1 MPRTKLDQFSQ
12 KPETYRKAVKKC
24 IQAAMI
30 REDVPMYKSLAV
42 DMDMNP
48 RQLRDR
54 INKTGFRDYE
64 LVKLDRILKFTDKE
78 RDDMGTIITII
89 GTATVAGWFMKILSR
104 LEGER

>member
-1 MPRTKLDQFSQ
+1 MPRTKLDRFSQ

-24 IQAAMI
+24 IQATMI
-30 REDVPMYKSLAV
+30 REDVPMFKSLAV

-54 INKTGFRDYE
+54 INKSGFRDYE

-78 RDDMGTIITII
+78 RETIW
-89 GTATVAGWFMKILSR
+89 GR
-104 LEGER
+104 

>member
-1 MPRTKLDQFSQ
+1 MTSQIILSPCIVTRVAGKYKEEIMPRTRLDRFSQ

-30 REDVPMYKSLAV
+30 REDVPMFKSLAV

-54 INKTGFRDYE
+54 INKSGFRDYE

-78 RDDMGTIITII
+78 RETIW
-89 GTATVAGWFMKILSR
+89 GR
-104 LEGER
+104 

>member
-1 MPRTKLDQFSQ
+1 MPRTKLDRFSQ
-12 KPETYRKAVKKC
+12 KPEIYRKAVKKC

-42 DMDMNP
+42 DMDMNS

-78 RDDMGTIITII
+78 RETIW
-89 GTATVAGWFMKILSR
+89 GR
-104 LEGER
+104 

>member
-1 MPRTKLDQFSQ
+1 MPRTKLDRFSQ
-12 KPETYRKAVKKC
+12 KQETYRKAVKKC

-30 REDVPMYKSLAV
+30 REDVPMHKSLAV

-54 INKTGFRDYE
+54 INKSGFRDYE

-78 RDDMGTIITII
+78 RETIW
-89 GTATVAGWFMKILSR
+89 GR
-104 LEGER
+104 

>member
-1 MPRTKLDQFSQ
+1 MPRTKLDRFSQ
-12 KPETYRKAVKKC
+12 KPETYRKAVKRC

-54 INKTGFRDYE
+54 INKSGFRDYE

-78 RDDMGTIITII
+78 RETIW
-89 GTATVAGWFMKILSR
+89 GR
-104 LEGER
+104 

>member
-30 REDVPMYKSLAV
+30 REDEPMYKSLAV

>member
-1 MPRTKLDQFSQ
+1 MPRTKLDRFSQ

-30 REDVPMYKSLAV
+30 RGDVPMYKSLAV

-54 INKTGFRDYE
+54 INKSGFRDYE

-78 RDDMGTIITII
+78 RETIW
-89 GTATVAGWFMKILSR
+89 GR
-104 LEGER
+104 

>member
-1 MPRTKLDQFSQ
+1 
-12 KPETYRKAVKKC
+12 
-24 IQAAMI
+24 MI

-54 INKTGFRDYE
+54 INKSGFRDYE

-78 RDDMGTIITII
+78 RETIW
-89 GTATVAGWFMKILSR
+89 GR
-104 LEGER
+104 

>member
-1 MPRTKLDQFSQ
+1 MPQTKLDRFSQ
-12 KPETYRKAVKKC
+12 KPETYRKAVKC

-30 REDVPMYKSLAV
+30 REDVPMFKSLAV

-54 INKTGFRDYE
+54 INKSGFRDHE

-78 RDDMGTIITII
+78 RETIW
-89 GTATVAGWFMKILSR
+89 GR
-104 LEGER
+104 

>member
-54 INKTGFRDYE
+54 INKSGFRDYE

-78 RDDMGTIITII
+78 RETIW
-89 GTATVAGWFMKILSR
+89 GR
-104 LEGER
+104 